1 MSRFLSACLL
11 ILAACEAFAAP
22 PRITGIKPVP
32 RSILKLERDFIAP
45 VDTDNATIKK
55 GAVVDVLLLSGKK
68 YEGLEIAAILTAKEP
83 GTFRGLSFKPSK
95 GNPTKLTPSTLY
107 QLRTAERTFDV
118 VADAASKAF
127 VLLDLTLRSEQAEQ
141 RLESK
146 GHRVWPEPSR
156 DDVQSALDQYE
167 ELYAKAKAMFPG
179 SRFTRTETQFFIF
192 YTDMPPGQ
200 VAGYIASLDAMYQ
213 QLCTL
218 FGLPKDTNIWLG
230 KCPIFAFLQKESFLQ
245 FEAAAMNNPESPEV
259 AGLCHQDSRGRVIT
273 VCARGDNPVFFAV
286 VLVHE
291 TAHGFVHRMRSSGR
305 LPPWMDEGLADWIAQ
320 VAVPQSDH
328 VSNRLNEA
336 VPQVRASGSL
346 GGDFLEDRGRIE
358 RWQYGIAASMTQF
371 LLTTDANAYRAMI
384 TGIKEGH
391 TWREALELTYGVT
404 PEELVAAYGRAV
416 GLPGL
421 RP

>member
-1 MSRFLSACLL
+1 LFVCVLVFGMRDAR
-11 ILAACEAFAAP
+11 AAP
-22 PRITGIKPVP
+22 PRITGVKPVP

-45 VDTDNATIKK
+45 IDTADAAVKK

-68 YEGLEIAAILTAKEP
+68 YEGIEIAAIQTAKDK
-83 GTFRGLSFKPSK
+83 GTFRGLSFKPSR
-95 GNPTKLTPSTLY
+95 GNPTKLAPNTLY

-118 VADAASKAF
+118 VADPAAKAF
-127 VLLDLTLRSEQAEQ
+127 VLLDLTLRSEQAEE
-141 RLESK
+141 RLRGK
-146 GHRVWPEPSR
+146 GQRVWPEPSR
-156 DDVQSALDQYE
+156 DEVQQALDQYE
-167 ELYAKAKAMFPG
+167 DLFAKAKAMFPD
-179 SRFTRTETQFFIF
+179 SPFTKTETQFFIF
-192 YTDMPPGQ
+192 YTDMPSGQ
-200 VAGYIASLDAMYQ
+200 VAAYIANLDAMYQ

-218 FGLPKDTNIWLG
+218 FGLPKDTNIWVG
-230 KCPIFAFLQKESFLQ
+230 KCPIFAFLRRESFLQ
-245 FEAAAMNNPESPEV
+245 FEAAAMGNLESPEV
-259 AGLCHQDSRGRVIT
+259 AGLNHQDGRGRVIT
-273 VCARGDNPVFFAV
+273 ICARGDDPVFFAV

-320 VAVPQSDH
+320 VVVPQSDH
-328 VSNRLNEA
+328 VANRLAEA
-336 VPQVRASGSL
+336 VPQIRASGSL
-346 GGDFLEDRGRIE
+346 GGDFLDDKGRIE
-358 RWQYGIAASMTQF
+358 RWQYGVAASLTQF
-371 LLTTDANAYRAMI
+371 LLITDANAYRAMI